1 MNTSDTL
8 PPAASFE
15 TSTTPKATRAEPTL
29 SEVIAKHRALLTGLP
44 LATQHLL
51 GMPRGNGGVALLS
64 RKDPMVRL
72 YDAIFSD
79 IPEPSIPAEMSSE
92 LAVKLS
98 VLLLRSGNLPPRY
111 LHQRVDIPL
120 YDRLTIFFNHL
131 IEGYGISTLQDLGGE
146 NCPVD
151 LPASV
156 LRALRRETTEWGRCW
171 DVHRMKVAHLAELVP
186 LVTRRDAT
194 ALDCYPWIM
203 EVGVVGRWS
212 HIGREFEVDP
222 HMTHEYWLRVIEEGY
237 PIRVSEVYRSTSGNT
252 KIVISGDVAICATY
266 RDIYGL
272 LTAADLYL
280 VPEVVQMFSFYEIRK
295 LPEGRLAD
303 GEGEIRSCMESI
315 TLREYYGHG
324 GLTPG
329 AEEMGKRFDEFR
341 KAYLSGHIDG
351 PAGRIYFKR

>member
-1 MNTSDTL
+1 MNTSDT
-8 PPAASFE
+8 
-15 TSTTPKATRAEPTL
+15 PKATPAEPTL
-29 SEVIAKHRALLTGLP
+29 SEIISKHRALLTGLP

-51 GMPRGNGGVALLS
+51 GMPRGNEGVARLS

-72 YDAIFSD
+72 YDALFSD
-79 IPEPSIPAEMSSE
+79 IPRPDIPAEMSSE

-98 VLLLRSGNLPPRY
+98 VLLFRSGSLPP
-111 LHQRVDIPL
+111 LHARLLVQRTSVPL
-120 YDRLTIFFNHL
+120 HHRLTIFFNHL
-131 IEGYGISTLQDLGGE
+131 IEGYGICTLQDLGVAK
-146 NCPVD
+146 CPVD

-156 LRALRRETTEWGRCW
+156 IEALRREATEWGRGRCW
-171 DVHRMKVAHLAELVP
+171 DIHQMKVADLADLVP